1 MKDSIIQQIET
12 SIATKQAILKDE
24 KLLNTIHSIAQK
36 MIQLYQNNGKVLIVG
51 NGGSAADAQ
60 HMAAELVGRFE
71 MERKGLPAIALT
83 TDSSILTAVG
93 NDYGYHYTFA
103 RQVEAL
109 ASENDLLIAIST
121 SGNSESI
128 VNAVSAAKAKS
139 VYTVGLTGSNTCK
152 MDELCDVMIK
162 IPSTRTARIQESHL
176 LIEHILCQLVE
187 SHLFN
192 NSNHNI

>member
-1 MKDSIIQQIET
+1 MKDNIIAQIEA
-12 SIATKQAILKDE
+12 SIATKAAILEDAN
-24 KLLNTIHSIAQK
+24 LIATLENVAETLIDVYREQ
-36 MIQLYQNNGKVLIVG
+36 GKILIVG

-71 MERKGLPAIALT
+71 LEREGLPAIALT
-83 TDSSILTAVG
+83 TDTSILTAVG

-109 ASENDLLIAIST
+109 GQPNDALIAIST

-128 VNAVSAAKAKS
+128 VNAVKAARKKGI
-139 VYTVGLTGSNTCK
+139 YTIGLTGSRVCM

-162 IPSTRTARIQESHL
+162 IPSTHTPRIQESHL
-176 LIEHILCQLVE
+176 LVEHMLCQLIE
-187 SHLFN
+187 TALFAP
-192 NSNHNI
+192 S

>member
-1 MKDSIIQQIET
+1 MKDNIIAQIEA
-12 SIATKQAILKDE
+12 SIATKAAILEDAN
-24 KLLNTIHSIAQK
+24 LIATLENVAETLIDVYREQ
-36 MIQLYQNNGKVLIVG
+36 GKILIVG

-71 MERKGLPAIALT
+71 LEREGLPAIALT
-83 TDSSILTAVG
+83 TDTSILTAVG

-109 ASENDLLIAIST
+109 GQPNDALIAIST

-128 VNAVSAAKAKS
+128 VNAVKAARKKGI
-139 VYTVGLTGSNTCK
+139 YTIGLTGSRACI

-162 IPSTRTARIQESHL
+162 IPSTHTPRIQESHL
-176 LIEHILCQLVE
+176 LVEHMLCQLIE
-187 SHLFN
+187 TALFAP
-192 NSNHNI
+192 S

>member
-1 MKDSIIQQIET
+1 MKDNIIAQIEA
-12 SIATKQAILKDE
+12 SIATKAAILEDAN
-24 KLLNTIHSIAQK
+24 LIATLENVAETLIDVYREQ
-36 MIQLYQNNGKVLIVG
+36 GKILIVG

-71 MERKGLPAIALT
+71 LEREGLPAIALT
-83 TDSSILTAVG
+83 TDTSILTAVG

-109 ASENDLLIAIST
+109 GQPNDALIAIST

-128 VNAVSAAKAKS
+128 VNAVKTARKKGI
-139 VYTVGLTGSNTCK
+139 YTIGLTGSRACM

-162 IPSTRTARIQESHL
+162 IPSTHTPRIQESHL
-176 LIEHILCQLVE
+176 LVEHMLCQLIE
-187 SHLFN
+187 TALFAP
-192 NSNHNI
+192 S

>member
-1 MKDSIIQQIET
+1 MKDKIIQQIQA
-12 SIATKQAILKDE
+12 SIDTKQSILDNHDLLE
-24 KLLNTIHSIAQK
+24 KISLVAKKLINIYH
-36 MIQLYQNNGKVLIVG
+36 NNGKILIAG

-71 MERKGLPAIALT
+71 IERKGLPAIALT

-109 ASENDLLIAIST
+109 GNANDAFIAIST

-128 VNAVSAAKAKS
+128 VNAVKAAKNQGL
-139 VYTVGLTGSNTCK
+139 YCIGLTGSKPCQ
-152 MDELCDVMIK
+152 MDELCDIMLK
-162 IPSTRTARIQESHL
+162 MPSTHTPRIQEAHL
-176 LIEHILCQLVE
+176 LVEHILCQAIE
-187 SHLFN
+187 SDLFPQN
-192 NSNHNI
+192 QP

>member
-1 MKDSIIQQIET
+1 MKDNIIAQIEA
-12 SIATKQAILKDE
+12 SIATKAAILEDAN
-24 KLLNTIHSIAQK
+24 LIATLENVAETLIDVYREQ
-36 MIQLYQNNGKVLIVG
+36 GKILIVG

-71 MERKGLPAIALT
+71 LEREGLPAIALT
-83 TDSSILTAVG
+83 TDTSILTAVG

-109 ASENDLLIAIST
+109 GQPNDALIAIST

-128 VNAVSAAKAKS
+128 VNAVKAARKKGI
-139 VYTVGLTGSNTCK
+139 YTIGLTGSRACT

-162 IPSTRTARIQESHL
+162 IPSTHTPRIQESHL
-176 LIEHILCQLVE
+176 LVEHMLCQLIE
-187 SHLFN
+187 TALFAP
-192 NSNHNI
+192 S

>member
-1 MKDSIIQQIET
+1 MKDNIIQQIQA
-12 SIATKQAILKDE
+12 SIETKQAILKDE
-24 KLLNTIHSIAQK
+24 ILLSNIMTVADRL
-36 MIQLYQNNGKVLIVG
+36 IQLYHNNGKILIAG

-71 MERKGLPAIALT
+71 LERKGLPAIALT

-109 ASENDLLIAIST
+109 GNTNDAFIAIST

-128 VNAVSAAKAKS
+128 VNAVKAAKEQGL
-139 VYTVGLTGSNTCK
+139 YCIGLTGSKPCK
-152 MDELCDVMIK
+152 MDELCDIILKM
-162 IPSTRTARIQESHL
+162 PFTHTPRIQESHL
-176 LIEHILCQLVE
+176 LIEHMLCQIIE
-187 SHLFN
+187 SNLFAQN
-192 NSNHNI
+192 

>member
-1 MKDSIIQQIET
+1 MKDNIIAQIEA
-12 SIATKQAILKDE
+12 SIATKAAILEDAN
-24 KLLNTIHSIAQK
+24 LIATLENVAETLIDVYREQ
-36 MIQLYQNNGKVLIVG
+36 GKILIVG

-71 MERKGLPAIALT
+71 LEREGLPAIALT
-83 TDSSILTAVG
+83 TDTSILTAVG

-109 ASENDLLIAIST
+109 GQPNDALIAIST

-128 VNAVSAAKAKS
+128 VNAVKAAHKKGI
-139 VYTVGLTGSNTCK
+139 YTIGLTGSRACM

-162 IPSTRTARIQESHL
+162 IPSTHTPRIQESHL
-176 LIEHILCQLVE
+176 LVEHMLCQLIE
-187 SHLFN
+187 TALFAP
-192 NSNHNI
+192 S

>member
-1 MKDSIIQQIET
+1 MRDNIIQQIQA
-12 SIATKQAILKDE
+12 SIETKQAILKDE
-24 KLLNTIHSIAQK
+24 ILLSNIMTVAERL
-36 MIQLYQNNGKVLIVG
+36 IQLYHNNGKILIAG

-71 MERKGLPAIALT
+71 LERKGLPAIALT

-109 ASENDLLIAIST
+109 GNTNDAFIAIST

-128 VNAVSAAKAKS
+128 VNAVKTAKEQGL
-139 VYTVGLTGSNTCK
+139 YCIGLTGSKPCK
-152 MDELCDVMIK
+152 MDELCDIMLK
-162 IPSTRTARIQESHL
+162 MPSTHTPRIQESHL
-176 LIEHILCQLVE
+176 LIEHMLCQIIE
-187 SHLFN
+187 SNLFAQN
-192 NSNHNI
+192 

>member
-1 MKDSIIQQIET
+1 MKDNIIAQIEA
-12 SIATKQAILKDE
+12 SIATKAAILEDAN
-24 KLLNTIHSIAQK
+24 LIATLENVAETLIDVYREQ
-36 MIQLYQNNGKVLIVG
+36 GKILIVG

-71 MERKGLPAIALT
+71 LEREGLPAIALT
-83 TDSSILTAVG
+83 TDTSILTAVG

-109 ASENDLLIAIST
+109 GQPNDALIAIST

-128 VNAVSAAKAKS
+128 VNAVKAARKKGI
-139 VYTVGLTGSNTCK
+139 YTIGLTGSRACM

-162 IPSTRTARIQESHL
+162 IPSTHTPRIQESHL
-176 LIEHILCQLVE
+176 LVEHMLCQLIE
-187 SHLFN
+187 TALFAP
-192 NSNHNI
+192 SW

>member
-1 MKDSIIQQIET
+1 MKDNIIQQIQA
-12 SIATKQAILKDE
+12 SIETKQAILKDE
-24 KLLNTIHSIAQK
+24 ILLSNIMTVAERL
-36 MIQLYQNNGKVLIVG
+36 IQLYHNNGKILIAG

-71 MERKGLPAIALT
+71 LERKGLPAIALT

-109 ASENDLLIAIST
+109 GNTNDAFIAIST

-128 VNAVSAAKAKS
+128 VNAVKAAKKQGL
-139 VYTVGLTGSNTCK
+139 YCIGLTGSKPCK
-152 MDELCDVMIK
+152 MDELCDIMLK
-162 IPSTRTARIQESHL
+162 MPSTHTPRIQESHL
-176 LIEHILCQLVE
+176 LIEHMLCQIIE
-187 SHLFN
+187 SNLFAQN
-192 NSNHNI
+192 

>member
-1 MKDSIIQQIET
+1 MKDNIIAQIEA
-12 SIATKQAILKDE
+12 SIATKAAILEDAN
-24 KLLNTIHSIAQK
+24 LIATLENVAKTLIDVYREQ
-36 MIQLYQNNGKVLIVG
+36 GKILIVG

-71 MERKGLPAIALT
+71 LEREGLPAIALT
-83 TDSSILTAVG
+83 TDTSILTAVG

-109 ASENDLLIAIST
+109 GQPNDALIAIST

-128 VNAVSAAKAKS
+128 VNAVKAARKKGI
-139 VYTVGLTGSNTCK
+139 YTIGLTGSRACM

-162 IPSTRTARIQESHL
+162 IPSTHTPRIQESHL
-176 LIEHILCQLVE
+176 LVEHMLCQLIE
-187 SHLFN
+187 TALFAP
-192 NSNHNI
+192 S

>member
-1 MKDSIIQQIET
+1 MKDNIIAQIEA
-12 SIATKQAILKDE
+12 SIATKAAILEDAN
-24 KLLNTIHSIAQK
+24 LIATLENVAETLIDVYREQ
-36 MIQLYQNNGKVLIVG
+36 GKILIVG

-71 MERKGLPAIALT
+71 LEREGLPAIALT
-83 TDSSILTAVG
+83 TDTSILTAVG

-109 ASENDLLIAIST
+109 GQPNDALIAIST

-128 VNAVSAAKAKS
+128 VNAVKAARKKGI
-139 VYTVGLTGSNTCK
+139 YTIGLTGSRACM

-162 IPSTRTARIQESHL
+162 IPSTHTPRIQESHL
-176 LIEHILCQLVE
+176 LVEHMLCQLIE
-187 SHLFN
+187 TALFAP
-192 NSNHNI
+192 S

>member
-1 MKDSIIQQIET
+1 MKDNIIAQIEA
-12 SIATKQAILKDE
+12 SIATKAAILEDAN
-24 KLLNTIHSIAQK
+24 LIATLENVAETLIDVYREQ
-36 MIQLYQNNGKVLIVG
+36 GKILIVG

-71 MERKGLPAIALT
+71 LEREGLPAIALT
-83 TDSSILTAVG
+83 TDTSILTAVG

-109 ASENDLLIAIST
+109 GQPNDALIAIST

-128 VNAVSAAKAKS
+128 VNAVKAARKKGI
-139 VYTVGLTGSNTCK
+139 YTIGLTGNRACT

-162 IPSTRTARIQESHL
+162 IPSTHTPRIQESHL
-176 LIEHILCQLVE
+176 LVEHMLCQLIE
-187 SHLFN
+187 TALFAP
-192 NSNHNI
+192 S

>member
-1 MKDSIIQQIET
+1 MKDNIIQQIQA
-12 SIATKQAILKDE
+12 SIETKQAILKDE
-24 KLLNTIHSIAQK
+24 ILLSNIMTVAERL
-36 MIQLYQNNGKVLIVG
+36 IQLYHNNGKILIAG

-71 MERKGLPAIALT
+71 LERKGLPAIALT

-109 ASENDLLIAIST
+109 GNTNDAFIAIST

-128 VNAVSAAKAKS
+128 VNAVKTAKEQGL
-139 VYTVGLTGSNTCK
+139 YCIGLTGSKPCK
-152 MDELCDVMIK
+152 MDELCDIMLK
-162 IPSTRTARIQESHL
+162 MPSTHTPRIQESHL
-176 LIEHILCQLVE
+176 LIEHMLCQIIE
-187 SHLFN
+187 SNLFAQN
-192 NSNHNI
+192 